1 MAVTETFLKK
11 VKVALRVS
19 YTNTDID
26 NQISDLIE
34 EAILDLTA
42 TADIKSFT
50 SADADPI
57 QTGAVISYV
66 SYKWF
71 NEEKFFVAYN
81 DMKQKMALS
90 GKYRSV
96 ATNEE

>member
-1 MAVTETFLKK
+1 MAVTAAFLTK
-11 VKVALRVS
+11 VKTALRVS
-19 YTNTDID
+19 FTSLDS
-26 NQISDLIE
+26 QITDLIE

-50 SADADPI
+50 SADADAM
-57 QTGAVISYV
+57 QTGAVIAYV

-71 NEEKFFVAYN
+71 NDEKYYTAYN
-81 DMKQKMALS
+81 DMKAKMALS

-96 ATNEE
+96 MTDEE

>member
-11 VKVALRVS
+11 VKVALRIT
-19 YTNTDID
+19 YTNVDID
-26 NQISDLIE
+26 SQISDLIE

-42 TADIKSFT
+42 TADIKTFT
-50 SADADPI
+50 TADADPI

-66 SYKWF
+66 SYKWY
-71 NEEKFFVAYN
+71 NEDKYFVAYN
-81 DMKQKMALS
+81 DMKNKMAVS

-96 ATNEE
+96 HNDEE

>member
-11 VKVALRVS
+11 VKVALRIT
-19 YTNTDID
+19 YTNADID
-26 NQISDLIE
+26 GQISDLIE

-42 TADIKSFT
+42 TADIKTFT
-50 SADADPI
+50 TADADPM

-66 SYKWF
+66 SYKWY
-71 NEEKFFVAYN
+71 NEDKYFVAYN
-81 DMKQKMALS
+81 DMKNKMAVS

-96 ATNEE
+96 HTDEE

>member
-1 MAVTETFLKK
+1 MAVDTAFLSK
-11 VKVALRVS
+11 VKTALRVS
-19 YTNTDID
+19 FNDLD
-26 NQISDLIE
+26 GQISDLIE

-50 SADADPI
+50 SSDADPM

-71 NEEKFFVAYN
+71 NDEKYFKSYN
-81 DMKQKMALS
+81 DMKTKMALS
-90 GKYRSV
+90 GQYRSV
-96 ATNEE
+96 MSDEE

>member
-1 MAVTETFLKK
+1 MAVDTAFLNK
-11 VKVALRVS
+11 VKTALRVS
-19 YTNTDID
+19 FNNLDG
-26 NQISDLIE
+26 QISDLIE

-50 SADADPI
+50 SSDADPM

-71 NEEKFFVAYN
+71 NDEKYFKSYN

-96 ATNEE
+96 ANDEE

>member
-1 MAVTETFLKK
+1 MAVTAAFLTK
-11 VKVALRVS
+11 VKTALRVS
-19 YTNTDID
+19 FTTLDS
-26 NQISDLIE
+26 QFTDLIE

-50 SADADPI
+50 SADADAM
-57 QTGAVISYV
+57 QTGAVIAYV

-71 NEEKFFVAYN
+71 NDEKYYTAYN
-81 DMKQKMALS
+81 DMKAKMALS

-96 ATNEE
+96 MTDEE